1 MITVKSVKPKEN
13 YILELE
19 FNNSEIKYFDMKE
32 YLNHGIFKEL
42 KNPKLFNTVKVF
54 FETIN
59 WDNGADLCP
68 EVLYKNSTIAI
79 HTN

>member
-1 MITVKSVKPKEN
+1 MITVKRVEPKEN

-42 KNPKLFNTVKVF
+42 ENPKLFNSVKVF

-68 EVLYKNSTIAI
+68 EVLYKKSTYDIKSF
-79 HTN
+79 